1 MNHYFDHSFAYV
13 LGRNAWEGETVG
25 GQQWADRWSRRG
37 SSDPSSREV
46 NLRRE
51 ERNKERARIARELH
65 DTLFQGFFG
74 ASLMLQNIVDQ
85 LPTGSAGGNSL
96 SRALGLMRRV
106 LDEGRDTLHELR
118 SPETTESGLEE
129 QLAELGDRLASQET
143 QFRISIMGRPQP
155 LDSTVQEQVFLIVRE
170 ALLNAFRHSGASSVE
185 AEFEYLPH
193 GLRVVVRD
201 DGVGIDREAISSGR
215 CSERGLLGMRESA
228 KSIAAQLRLWTR
240 SGAGTEIEVFVANQ
254 ANPTRPSR
262 PC

>member
-1 MNHYFDHSFAYV
+1 MNHYFDHSFANV
-13 LGRNAWEGETVG
+13 LDRNAWQGQTVG
-25 GQQWADRWSRRG
+25 GQWADRWSRRG

-51 ERNKERARIARELH
+51 ERSKERARVARELH

-96 SRALGLMRRV
+96 SRALSLMRRV

-118 SPETTESGLEE
+118 SPETTETRLEQ
-129 QLAELGDRLASQET
+129 QLAELGDQLASQET

-155 LDSTVQEQVFLIVRE
+155 LHSAVQEQVFLIVRE
-170 ALLNAFRHSGASSVE
+170 ALLNAFRHSGVSSVE

-201 DGVGIDREAISSGR
+201 DGVGIDRQAIASGR
-215 CSERGLLGMRESA
+215 CSERGLLGMRETA
-228 KSIAAQLRLWTR
+228 KSIAAQLRVWSR
-240 SGAGTEIEVFVANQ
+240 RGAGTEIEVFVP
-254 ANPTRPSR
+254 NPTNPARASR
-262 PC
+262 TC